1 MKMCKNFFIK
11 YYFDVI
17 LKKYIFFYI
26 VTINY
31 SVNQYFDFYFCEV
44 FQISMFYHIVMKNI
58 SKQNYI

>member
-17 LKKYIFFYI
+17 LKKYIFFYTVI
-26 VTINY
+26 INY
-31 SVNQYFDFYFCEV
+31 SVNQYFDFYFCQI

>member
-17 LKKYIFFYI
+17 LKKYIFFYT

-31 SVNQYFDFYFCEV
+31 SVNQYFDFYFCQV